1 MTVRRNQ
8 PARNPREGVL
18 QNLKKPILVL
28 NISGKYNIPVHVFT
42 GSDLITGS
50 NRIGPDRARI
60 WLFSSFLK
68 NFFIIIMFIKY
79 IYMII
84 IMMSGSSRSETIATI

>member
-1 MTVRRNQ
+1 MVSLLNENITRGHSLKLNKLGCLKSLRQNAF
-8 PARNPREGVL
+8 PAR
-18 QNLKKPILVL
+18 
-28 NISGKYNIPVHVFT
+28 SVHVFT

-50 NRIGPDRARI
+50 NRIGPDRARN

-68 NFFIIIMFIKY
+68 HFFIIIMFIKY